1 MATEI
6 QKETTE
12 TETETADMEEAK
24 VEIAERAE
32 AKVEITESEMR
43 KTEESESRKKSPA
56 KLIMIII
63 IILLVLAGAAA
74 LFMLSRALKNKEQF
88 QGKQWYTDVKD
99 AVSLADTLSGVE
111 VFAAQSGIDGSS
123 LAENWVY
130 GNEMQMY
137 AAGAL
142 LTMDEEYYYVA
153 NALDNYKLYRISRD
167 SSYNREKISDI
178 PAGMI
183 SVRNGRLYFVSS
195 YANVAGV
202 PGIYSVNADGTQP
215 EYMSDAVPE
224 YMMLVNDWLYYLSE
238 NDSHI
243 YKMNV
248 MDRREIQLTDKSCVS
263 MTIHE
268 NNIYFSFLKDQEDED
283 AGQILGTMDL
293 DGNSYRGIA
302 EGGEYDCL
310 MYVEGKIYYASAGD
324 QCFCSVAPDGTGAS
338 VIVTADMATGLQIY
352 NGNYY
357 FVDKSRGRT
366 IAVYQE
372 ALGSIE
378 HYNLEQV
385 KDFFLF
391 DGKIYV
397 NYLDGTEEKVS
408 VHSLEAGS
416 LIPFLG
422 PMK

>member
-215 EYMSDAVPE
+215 EYMSDAVPY

>member
-1 MATEI
+1 MTTDI
-6 QKETTE
+6 QKEATE
-12 TETETADMEEAK
+12 TETETAD
-24 VEIAERAE
+24 IAE
-32 AKVEITESEMR
+32 AKMETTEKEMG
-43 KTEESESRKKSPA
+43 KTEEPESRKKSPA
-56 KLIMIII
+56 NLIMIII

-74 LFMLSRALKNKEQF
+74 LFILNSALKNKEQF
-88 QGKQWYTDVKD
+88 QGKRWYEDVKD
-99 AVSLADTLSGVE
+99 AVPLADTLSGVE
-111 VFAAQSGIDGSS
+111 VFTALSGTDGSS

-142 LTMDEEYYYVA
+142 LAMDEGYYYVA

-167 SSYNREKISDI
+167 GSYNREKISDI
-178 PAGMI
+178 PADMI
-183 SVRNGRLYFVSS
+183 SVQNGRLYFVSS
-195 YANVAGV
+195 YANVSDA
-202 PGIYSVNADGTQP
+202 PGIYSVNMDGTQP

-224 YMMLVNDWLYYLSE
+224 YMMLINDWLYYLSE

-248 MDRREIQLTDKSCVS
+248 MDRREIQLTDKPCVS
-263 MTIHE
+263 MTVHE
-268 NNIYFSFLKDQEDED
+268 NIIYFSFLKDKEDED

-293 DGNSYRGIA
+293 DGNSYREIA
-302 EGGEYDCL
+302 EGEEYDCL

-352 NGNYY
+352 ENNYY

-366 IAVYQE
+366 IAVYRE
-372 ALGSIE
+372 TLGSIE

-391 DGKIYV
+391 DGKLYV

-408 VHSLEAGS
+408 IHNLEDGS
-416 LIPFLG
+416 LVPFLE
-422 PMK
+422 PLK